1 VLQGWQE
8 DIMQAT
14 TPADLPQA
22 AIDYVKYVEEKLGV
36 KVNRASVGPERDQN
50 VDF

>member
-1 VLQGWQE
+1 
-8 DIMQAT
+8 MQAT
-14 TPADLPQA
+14 KPADLPEN
-22 AIDYVKYVEEKLGV
+22 AIKYVQYVENYLGV